1 MIFEI
6 IGFMGATLT
15 TISFLPQV
23 TKIYKTKSTKD
34 ISLAMY
40 IAFAL
45 GVTCWLIYG
54 LGINSRPV
62 IYANIVTLIL
72 VSMVLYMKIKY
83 K

>member
-6 IGFMGATLT
+6 IGFVGATLT

-45 GVTCWLIYG
+45 GVACWLIYG
-54 LGINSRPV
+54 IGINSRPV

-72 VSMVLYMKIKY
+72 VSMVLYMKLKY
-83 K
+83 N

>member
-6 IGFMGATLT
+6 IGFIGATLT

-45 GVTCWLIYG
+45 GVACWLTYG
-54 LGINSRPV
+54 IGINSRPV

-72 VSMVLYMKIKY
+72 VSMVLYMKLKY